1 MDEAFLSMGMTRH
14 INPLLY
20 RKNPDTQ
27 FLSFLSP
34 FCVLCYRLFV
44 MVYLFINTINYFIF
58 ITLHSTPNNSHYNT
72 KKIILNLQNVLP
84 DKVDTKIGLKIENRY
99 D

>member
-1 MDEAFLSMGMTRH
+1 MDEAFLSMGMTRI

-20 RKNPDTQ
+20 RENPDTQ

-34 FCVLCYRLFV
+34 FCVLCNRLFCDGLS
-44 MVYLFINTINYFIF
+44 VYKYYELFYIHN
-58 ITLHSTPNNSHYNT
+58 PNNSHYNT